1 MNPLEAL
8 LQPITRV
15 LNRNIRESTR
25 ASELCERLDGKLIA
39 IRVRDTGL
47 AGYFEIGRDSLDLT
61 TGSDGEP
68 DVVITGS
75 LVSLALMAGEDAIRD
90 GSLDLTGD
98 AATAQA
104 FQQLLTHA
112 RPDIE
117 EELSA
122 VIGDTAAHGLGEC
135 ARAVAQWARETRSI
149 MGDNIPAATR
159 WNSSRGASAS
169 CATMSIGS
177 RQEFAASGETRDD
190 AAQNVR
196 DQLPRRPAMMR
207 RRTSGTS
214 CLGDPR

>member
-1 MNPLEAL
+1 MNPLETL
-8 LQPITRV
+8 LQPIARV

-25 ASELCERLDGKLIA
+25 ASELCQRLDGKLVA
-39 IRVRDTGL
+39 IRVRDTAL
-47 AGYFEIGRDSLDLT
+47 AAWFEIGRDALYLT
-61 TGSDGEP
+61 MDHDGEP

-122 VIGDTAAHGLGEC
+122 VIGDTAAHGLGEF
-135 ARAVAQWARETRSI
+135 ARSVGQWARQTRSI
-149 MGDNIPAATR
+149 MGDNIR
-159 WNSSRGASAS
+159 EYLQEESRDVP
-169 CATMSIGS
+169 S
-177 RQEFAASGETRDD
+177 RYEVEQFSKRVNELRDD
-190 AAQNVR
+190 VDRLAAR
-196 DQLPRRPAMMR
+196 IGRLSEPSR
-207 RRTSGTS
+207 
-214 CLGDPR
+214 

>member
-25 ASELCERLDGKLIA
+25 ASELVARLDGKLVA
-39 IRVRDTGL
+39 IRVRDTAL
-47 AGYFEIGRDSLDLT
+47 AGYFEIDRGRLNLT
-61 TGSDGEP
+61 TNHDGEP

-75 LVSLALMAGEDAIRD
+75 LVALALMAGEDAIRD
-90 GSLDLTGD
+90 GSLDLSGD

-122 VIGDTAAHGLGEC
+122 VIGDTAAHGLGEF
-135 ARAVAQWARETRSI
+135 ARAVGRWASETRSI
-149 MGDNIPAATR
+149 MGDNVREYLQEESRDVPSRYEVEQFSRQVNQLRDDVDRLAAR
-159 WNSSRGASAS
+159 VGRLVESSR
-169 CATMSIGS
+169 
-177 RQEFAASGETRDD
+177 
-190 AAQNVR
+190 
-196 DQLPRRPAMMR
+196 
-207 RRTSGTS
+207 
-214 CLGDPR
+214 